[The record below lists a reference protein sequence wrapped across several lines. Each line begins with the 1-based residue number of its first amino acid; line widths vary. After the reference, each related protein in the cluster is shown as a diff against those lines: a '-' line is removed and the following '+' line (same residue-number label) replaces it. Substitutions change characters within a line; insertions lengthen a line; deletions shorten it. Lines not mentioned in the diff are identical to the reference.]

1 MLQLNA
7 QALRDKRELILNKS
21 LTEDYENTLRNFT
34 DFFDKE
40 DNLLVDYPEVI
51 FSTKYEKTKLRLI
64 EEFKASGFIVYSGDD
79 NSISV
84 GLYDKFAS
92 LREQR
97 EVISEPTVNN
107 IVEEKPVVTEETK
120 VVIKQPTY
128 NHTDLQMSGGSPF

>member
-21 LTEDYENTLRNFT
+21 LAEDYENTLRNFT

-64 EEFKASGFIVYSGDD
+64 EEFKANGFIVYSGDD

-84 GLYDKFAS
+84 ALYDKYAS
-92 LREQR
+92 LREQN
-97 EVISEPTVNN
+97 VVAPDPVVN

>member
-21 LTEDYENTLRNFT
+21 LAEDYENTLRNFT

-64 EEFKASGFIVYSGDD
+64 EEFKASGFIVRSGDD
-79 NSISV
+79 NNISV
-84 GLYDKFAS
+84 GLYDKYES
-92 LREQR
+92 LREQN
-97 EVISEPTVNN
+97 VVAPDPVVN